1 MAAQSNAI
9 DQADTNEAVRGNEP
23 DRASEAAK
31 NNPKSDFAAEDL
43 AAENASLRERL
54 LRALAETENTRRQ
67 GDRRAEDAQRYAIT
81 NFARELLE
89 VVDNL
94 RRAIEASPAQPD
106 KAETDGLVSGVAA
119 TDRLLAKIL
128 KRFGVEPINALN
140 APFDPAKHEAVM
152 EMDVAGKPPRSVV
165 EVLEDGYTLH
175 DRLLRPARVA
185 IAKSQSSPPQEP

>member
-9 DQADTNEAVRGNEP
+9 DQADTNEAVRVNEP

-31 NNPKSDFAAEDL
+31 NDPKSDLAAEDL

-54 LRALAETENTRRQ
+54 LRALAEAENTRRQ

-106 KAETDGLVSGVAA
+106 RAEIDGLVSGVAA

-152 EMDVAGKPPRSVV
+152 EVDVAGKPPRSVV

-185 IAKSQSSPPQEP
+185 VAKSQSSPSQEP